1 MPGPPLTRFTQV
13 RIINLR
19 RRRDRRRETE
29 AELANLGERVDGR
42 RCAFFEAIEPD
53 EAAGFPNPAVR
64 GCFLSHLAVLSEAC
78 RAGVEDV
85 LVLEDDVAFVL
96 DAGRLA
102 TEAVDQL
109 SAMSWDIAYFGHAL
123 GNRPGQP
130 GWLPVAGPMRH
141 AHCYAV
147 RARALARLVAF
158 LRGVT
163 KRPAGHPQG
172 GPMHFDG
179 ALSTFV
185 QQNPDVVA
193 VYFSRNL
200 AYQRPS
206 RTDLHRPSLLDRT
219 PILKGLAVP
228 LRWLKRRYLKLVR

>member
-1 MPGPPLTRFTQV
+1 MPGSPLKGFSQV

-29 AELANLGERVDGR
+29 AELAHLGEMVDGR

-64 GCFLSHLAVLSEAC
+64 GCFLSHLAVLGAAC

-96 DAGRLA
+96 EARRLA
-102 TEAVDQL
+102 AEAVDQL
-109 SAMSWDIAYFGHAL
+109 SGISWDIAYFGHAL
-123 GNRPGQP
+123 GSRPGQP
-130 GWLPVAGPMRH
+130 GWLPVDGPMRH

-147 RARALARLVAF
+147 RARVLARLVAF
-158 LRGVT
+158 LQRVT
-163 KRPAGHPQG
+163 ERPAGHPEG

-193 VYFSRNL
+193 VHFSRNL

-219 PILKGLAVP
+219 PVLKRLAIP